1 MRSLSMRIA
10 NPYFI
15 PKKSRFGNP
24 NKKSKIKAKNFHE
37 VELSKIN
44 TITEPESATQLEG
57 PQSTKLPKKLDTSKL
72 LTVDENK

>member
-1 MRSLSMRIA
+1 MRIA

-37 VELSKIN
+37 VEFSKIN
-44 TITEPESATQLEG
+44 TTVDPESNTQIDG
-57 PQSTKLPKKLDTSKL
+57 PQSTKLPKKLDNTNKL
-72 LTVDENK
+72 LAVEENK